1 MRSHHSQVSEVCS
14 HSHSGSLQLSPDWE
28 DARLCAATAAL
39 ALDCSTYQRFSHSL
53 LVRKRRGKDAL
64 IRRAMRSQVCLFACA
79 VIPEP
84 NFPLKTPLFSSTNC
98 ANNRHCSSVQ
108 FGFRVL
114 FFPSITLVILV
125 ILPSQTVLS
134 PYKVNCCSNDWR
146 LSPRSTLIPN
156 RLRSKI
162 THMVIIRIINIVT
175 SA

>member
-1 MRSHHSQVSEVCS
+1 MLSHHSQVSEVCS
-14 HSHSGSLQLSPDWE
+14 HSRSGSLQRSPDWE
-28 DARLCAATAAL
+28 EARFCVATAAL

-84 NFPLKTPLFSSTNC
+84 NFPLKIPLFSSTNC

-125 ILPSQTVLS
+125 ILPSQPVFS
-134 PYKVNCCSNDWR
+134 PYKVNCCSNGWR
-146 LSPRSTLIPN
+146 LSQCSTLIPN
-156 RLRSKI
+156 RLSSKI
-162 THMVIIRIINIVT
+162 TNMASMRI
-175 SA
+175 SQPM